1 MPGHSEKVSPDDRD
15 QEFVRLLTTHQGPVL
30 AYIRSLMPGFTG
42 ASDILQK
49 TNITLWT
56 KKDDFEIGTNFKAW
70 AFSIA
75 RNHVMDQRK
84 KLKRNGWLVFSED
97 LAELF
102 AAEAEEE
109 EDTFDHDA
117 AYRALEVCL
126 SKLRPHDRELVQK
139 RYCESVTLDEY
150 ARQIDR
156 SAGTLKAR
164 LFKIRAGLRR
174 CLDQQLDHAH
184 P

>member
-1 MPGHSEKVSPDDRD
+1 MTDAERD
-15 QEFVRLLTTHQGPVL
+15 QEFVSLLTAHQGAVL

-42 ASDILQK
+42 ASDILQQ
-49 TNITLWT
+49 TNITLW
-56 KKDDFEIGTNFKAW
+56 KKKEVFELGTNFKAW
-70 AFSIA
+70 AFAIA

-84 KLKRNGWLVFSED
+84 KLKRDGWLVFNNEV
-97 LAELF
+97 AELL
-102 AAEAEEE
+102 AAESDEEALDYDE
-109 EDTFDHDA
+109 

-126 SKLRPHDRELVQK
+126 GKLRPHDRELVRK
-139 RYCESVTLDEY
+139 RYCENVTLDQY
-150 ARQIDR
+150 ARQLGR

-174 CLDQQLDHAH
+174 CLDAQLDHAS

>member
-1 MPGHSEKVSPDDRD
+1 MDPAERD
-15 QEFVRLLTTHQGPVL
+15 QEFIRLLTAHQGPVL

-42 ASDILQK
+42 ASDILQQ
-49 TNITLWT
+49 TNITLW
-56 KKDDFEIGTNFKAW
+56 KKKEVFELGTNFKAW
-70 AFSIA
+70 AFAIA

-97 LAELF
+97 VAELF
-102 AAEAEEE
+102 AAEAEDDDLDQDES
-109 EDTFDHDA
+109 F
-117 AYRALEVCL
+117 RALEVCL
-126 SKLRPHDRELVQK
+126 SKLRAHDRELVQK
-139 RYCESVTLDEY
+139 RYCESVTLEEY
-150 ARQIDR
+150 AGQLNR

-174 CLDQQLDHAH
+174 CVDRQLQHVS

>member
-1 MPGHSEKVSPDDRD
+1 MTETDPDQD
-15 QEFVRLLTTHQGPVL
+15 FIRLLTAHQGPVL

-42 ASDILQK
+42 ASDILQL
-49 TNITLWT
+49 TNITLWK
-56 KKDDFEIGTNFKAW
+56 KKDVFEPGTNFKAW
-70 AFSIA
+70 AFAIA

-97 LAELF
+97 VARLF
-102 AAEAEEE
+102 AAETEE
-109 EDTFDHDA
+109 EDVDHDD

-139 RYCESVTLDEY
+139 RYGESVTLEDY
-150 ARQIDR
+150 ARQLDR

-174 CLDQQLDHAH
+174 CLDHQLDHLAS
-184 P
+184 

>member
-1 MPGHSEKVSPDDRD
+1 MDPAESD
-15 QEFVRLLTTHQGPVL
+15 QEFIRLLTAHQGPVL

-42 ASDILQK
+42 ASDILQQ
-49 TNITLWT
+49 TNITLW
-56 KKDDFEIGTNFKAW
+56 KKKEVFELGTNFKAW
-70 AFSIA
+70 AFAIA

-97 LAELF
+97 VAELF

-109 EDTFDHDA
+109 EIDQDESF
-117 AYRALEVCL
+117 RALEVCL
-126 SKLRPHDRELVQK
+126 SKLRDHDRELVQK
-139 RYCESVTLDEY
+139 RYCESVTLEEY
-150 ARQIDR
+150 AGQINR

-174 CLDQQLDHAH
+174 CLDRQLQHVS

>member
-1 MPGHSEKVSPDDRD
+1 MSMDEAEQD
-15 QEFVRLLTTHQGPVL
+15 QEFVRLLTAHQGPVL

-42 ASDILQK
+42 ASDILQL
-49 TNITLWT
+49 TNLTLWK
-56 KKDDFEIGTNFKAW
+56 KKDCFELGTNFKAW
-70 AFSIA
+70 AFAIA

-84 KLKRNGWLVFSED
+84 KLKRDGWLVFSED
-97 LAELF
+97 VARLF

-109 EDTFDHDA
+109 EIDHDE

-126 SKLRPHDRELVQK
+126 SKLKPHDRELVQK
-139 RYCESVTLDEY
+139 RYCESITLEDY
-150 ARQIDR
+150 ARELDR

-174 CLDQQLDHAH
+174 CLDGQLQPSAT
-184 P
+184 

>member
-1 MPGHSEKVSPDDRD
+1 MDPAESD
-15 QEFVRLLTTHQGPVL
+15 QEFIRLLTAHQGPVL

-42 ASDILQK
+42 ASDILQQ
-49 TNITLWT
+49 TNITLW
-56 KKDDFEIGTNFKAW
+56 KKKEVFEIGTNFKAW
-70 AFSIA
+70 AFAIA

-97 LAELF
+97 VAELF
-102 AAEAEEE
+102 AAEAEDEE
-109 EDTFDHDA
+109 LDQDESF
-117 AYRALEVCL
+117 RALEVCL
-126 SKLRPHDRELVQK
+126 SKLRDHDRELVQK
-139 RYCESVTLDEY
+139 RYCESVTLEEY
-150 ARQIDR
+150 ANQINR

-174 CLDQQLDHAH
+174 CLDRQLQHVS